1 MGPIPKHHGES
12 ALFRNVSLMIARTTL
27 VAVRREIGPLPVLA
41 AMTGALLIFARVL
54 EEVLEGDTATV
65 DRAILLA
72 LRDPTDRT
80 ILLGPPWLGE
90 AARDLTAL
98 GGTTVLLLVT
108 AAVIG
113 FLLIVRKRGNAA
125 LVAVATGGGA
135 LLGAAL
141 KDVIGRTRPDVVPHA
156 VLVQSASFPS
166 GHAMLSA
173 VTYLT
178 IAALLVPLV
187 PGRGAKAFVIA
198 VTVATVLLIGAS
210 RVFLGVHW
218 PTDVLAGWCAGSAWA
233 MLCWLAARGLRR
245 RGAVEPPT
253 ESQ

>member
-1 MGPIPKHHGES
+1 MT
-12 ALFRNVSLMIARTTL
+12 FARTTL
-27 VAVRREIGPLPVLA
+27 TAVRREIGPLPVLA
-41 AMTGALLIFARVL
+41 AMTGALLVFARVL
-54 EEVLEGDTATV
+54 EEVLEGDTAIV

-72 LRDPTDRT
+72 LRDPADRT
-80 ILLGPPWLGE
+80 VLLGPSWLGE

-108 AAVIG
+108 AAVVG
-113 FLLIVRKRGNAA
+113 FLLIIGKRGNAA

-198 VTVATVLLIGAS
+198 VAVGAVLLIGAS

-233 MLCWLAARGLRR
+233 MLCWLVARGLRR
-245 RGAVEPPT
+245 RGAVEPSA
-253 ESQ
+253 EDR